1 MKKIAVSALLG
12 GAIISA
18 GLTACT
24 SLPASGE
31 PTAAPTIAVATEAP
45 AAPPASEAPLAF
57 KESTFT
63 PGQEN
68 AIKKAESYLDYSA
81 FSRQGLIE
89 QLEYEEF
96 SPADATFAV
105 DHVTVDWNEQA
116 VKKAESYLDYSSFS
130 KQGLIEQL
138 EYEGFT
144 QAQAQYGADAA
155 YGS

>member
-1 MKKIAVSALLG
+1 MHLTPCEWGAHCGAHHSRCHG
-12 GAIISA
+12 GTGCATRFGS
-18 GLTACT
+18 
-24 SLPASGE
+24 PAHVQGE
-31 PTAAPTIAVATEAP
+31 QLHPW
-45 AAPPASEAPLAF
+45 
-57 KESTFT
+57 
-63 PGQEN
+63 PGERNQEGR
-68 AIKKAESYLDYSA
+68 SYLDYSA

-89 QLEYEEF
+89 QLEDEEF